1 MTTKSNHKSVII
13 SFVAIISLAIVF
25 IGLFFCNF
33 KFTKRLPGLLMQENN
48 ITYLVVDKKIHQY
61 LQQKNTIKNK
71 SYLEF
76 EQKTYSFLCIK
87 IKEYN
92 NQYIYET
99 NLEINLERSNIAYFL
114 VNNLSFFN
122 FLN

>member
-1 MTTKSNHKSVII
+1 
-13 SFVAIISLAIVF
+13 
-25 IGLFFCNF
+25 
-33 KFTKRLPGLLMQENN
+33 MQENN

-61 LQQKNTIKNK
+61 LQQKNTVKNK

-76 EQKTYSFLCIK
+76 EQKTHGFICKK

-99 NLEINLERSNIAYFL
+99 DLELNLERSNIAYFL

>member
-25 IGLFFCNF
+25 IVLFFCNF
-33 KFTKRLPGLLMQENN
+33 KFTKKLSCLLMQENN
-48 ITYLVVDKKIHQY
+48 LTYLVVDKNIHQY
-61 LQQKNTIKNK
+61 LQQKNTVKNQ

-92 NQYIYET
+92 NQYVYET
-99 NLEINLERSNIAYFL
+99 NLEINLDRSNIAYFL

>member
-1 MTTKSNHKSVII
+1 
-13 SFVAIISLAIVF
+13 
-25 IGLFFCNF
+25 
-33 KFTKRLPGLLMQENN
+33 MQDNN

-61 LQQKNTIKNK
+61 LQQKNTVKNK

-76 EQKTYSFLCIK
+76 EHKTHDFLCKK

-99 NLEINLERSNIAYFL
+99 TLELNLERSNIAYFL

>member
-1 MTTKSNHKSVII
+1 
-13 SFVAIISLAIVF
+13 
-25 IGLFFCNF
+25 
-33 KFTKRLPGLLMQENN
+33 MQENN

-61 LQQKNTIKNK
+61 LQQKNPVKNK

-76 EQKTYSFLCIK
+76 EHKTYDFICKK